1 MTNLFNNSET
11 FFFKFINK
19 YDIILD
25 EHYNN
30 IKDVYY
36 VNNILSDE
44 KTQYNLYINLFSSY
58 KYLKE
63 DINFIYYII
72 ILYYTTRNQLLN
84 FIRFFC
90 SKLNNYNLI
99 NKNKIHNYDKLLK
112 FNKNELVK
120 YINDIITYNEE
131 VLLFFIIC
139 IQLYF

>member
-25 EHYNN
+25 ENYNN
-30 IKDVYY
+30 IKDIYY
-36 VNNILSDE
+36 VNNISFEENPL
-44 KTQYNLYINLFSSY
+44 YNPYINLFSKY

-63 DINFIYYII
+63 DINFIYYIV

-99 NKNKIHNYDKLLK
+99 NKNKIHKYDKLLK
-112 FNKNELVK
+112 FNKNELIK
-120 YINDIITYNEE
+120 YMNDIINYNEE

>member
-36 VNNILSDE
+36 VNNISSDE

>member
-44 KTQYNLYINLFSSY
+44 KTHYNLYINLFSKY

-63 DINFIYYII
+63 DINFIYYIV

-90 SKLNNYNLI
+90 SKLNNYKLI
-99 NKNKIHNYDKLLK
+99 NKNKIHKYDKLLK
-112 FNKNELVK
+112 FNKNELIK
-120 YINDIITYNEE
+120 YMNDIINYNEE

>member
-99 NKNKIHNYDKLLK
+99 NKNKIDKNNKLLK

>member
-30 IKDVYY
+30 IKDIYY
-36 VNNILSDE
+36 FDKIPKE
-44 KTQYNLYINLFSSY
+44 KSISYKAYINLFSKY
-58 KYLKE
+58 DYLKE
-63 DINFIYYII
+63 DINFIYYIV
-72 ILYYTTRNQLLN
+72 ILYYTNRSQLLN

-112 FNKNELVK
+112 FNKVELVK
-120 YINDIITYNEE
+120 YINKIINNNEE